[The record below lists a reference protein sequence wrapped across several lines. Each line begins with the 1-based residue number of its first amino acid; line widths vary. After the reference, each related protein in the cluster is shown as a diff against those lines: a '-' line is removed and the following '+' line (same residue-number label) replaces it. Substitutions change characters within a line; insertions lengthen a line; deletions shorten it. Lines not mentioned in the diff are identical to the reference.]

1 MTFTGVRYIL
11 VNHDNCILS
20 RRAVVLACQR
30 RYIVH
35 NIEPPY
41 SGRLNLTTVALIEA
55 FGVSSETRQV
65 VDLADYMAQYV
76 AEPAEAEVAR
86 L

>member
-1 MTFTGVRYIL
+1 MAGSECR
-11 VNHDNCILS
+11 H
-20 RRAVVLACQR
+20 
-30 RYIVH
+30 RYIVDD
-35 NIEPPY
+35 IEPAY
-41 SGRLNLTTVALIEA
+41 SGRRNLTTVALIEA
-55 FGVSSETRQV
+55 FGVSSETREI

>member
-1 MTFTGVRYIL
+1 M
-11 VNHDNCILS
+11 
-20 RRAVVLACQR
+20 
-30 RYIVH
+30 H